1 VFEIQL
7 SAADLA
13 EVDVVLDALTGEL
26 ATVEDTDFQ
35 RAAAVHA
42 HRLPENLR
50 RELNHFRLTEASGAC
65 VIRGF
70 QVAAERIGPTPEHW
84 SERQAV
90 SPALREEVFFYLC
103 AELLGDP
110 VAWATEQNGFVM
122 HDILPVRGHEQEHI
136 DSGSEVL
143 LTWHTEV
150 AFHPF
155 RADYVALM
163 CLRNPDAVETTFADL
178 DDLDIPEADLQILFE
193 DRFVIRPDEIHLNP
207 GRSSVH
213 RAPDELSALIEESYQ
228 WVRAMDENPVP
239 GPLLFGNRRRPYLCI
254 DPYSMDEPQDDDAR
268 TAFKNLCAEI
278 ERNIQH
284 LALTPGDI
292 IFIDNF
298 RSVHGRRPF
307 KARFD
312 GNDRWLKRLNIARD
326 LRKSSRARLTADSR
340 VIH

>member
-1 VFEIQL
+1 VFEIQI
-7 SAADLA
+7 SATELGR
-13 EVDVVLDALTGEL
+13 VDELLDALTGDL
-26 ATVEDTDFQ
+26 SSVEDPDFQ
-35 RAAAVHA
+35 REAAVHA
-42 HRLPENLR
+42 HRLPEGLR
-50 RELNHFRLTEASGAC
+50 RELVRFRLTEASGAC
-65 VIRGF
+65 LVRGLRIDE
-70 QVAAERIGPTPEHW
+70 ERIGPTPNHW
-84 SERQAV
+84 SERQPV

-103 AELLGDP
+103 AQLLGDP
-110 VAWATEQNGFVM
+110 VAWATEQNGYVM

-178 DDLDIPEADLQILFE
+178 TDLDIPEEDRRILFQ
-193 DRFVIRPDEIHLNP
+193 DRFVIRPDEIHLNRD
-207 GRSSVH
+207 RSSVN
-213 RAPDELSALIEESYQ
+213 RGTQELSALIEESYQ

-239 GPLLFGNRRRPYLCI
+239 GPILSGNRRRPYLCI
-254 DPYSMDEPQDDDAR
+254 DPYSMDEPLDDEAR

-278 ERNIQH
+278 ERNIQP
-284 LALTPGDI
+284 LALSPGDI
-292 IFIDNF
+292 VFIDNF

-312 GNDRWLKRLNIARD
+312 GTDRWLKRLNIARD

-340 VIH
+340 IIY

>member
-1 VFEIQL
+1 MYEIQI
-7 SAADLA
+7 SATDLPKVNA
-13 EVDVVLDALTGEL
+13 LLDALTGDL
-26 ATVEDTDFQ
+26 GSVEDRDFQ
-35 RAAAVHA
+35 REAAVHA
-42 HRLPENLR
+42 HRLPESLR
-50 RELNHFRLTEASGAC
+50 RELIRYRLTEASGAC
-65 VIRGF
+65 VVRGF
-70 QVAAERIGPTPEHW
+70 RVDEERIGPTPDHW
-84 SERQAV
+84 SEREPV

-103 AELLGDP
+103 AQLLGDP

-136 DSGSEVL
+136 DSGSELL

-163 CLRNPDAVETTFADL
+163 CLRNPDAVETTIADL
-178 DDLDIPEADLQILFE
+178 EDLDIPEDDLRILFE

-207 GRSSVH
+207 GRSSVN
-213 RAPDELSALIEESYQ
+213 REPEELSALIEESYQ
-228 WVRAMDENPVP
+228 WVRAMEENPVP
-239 GPLLFGNRRRPYLCI
+239 RPLLFGNRRRPYLCI

-278 ERNIQH
+278 ERNLRS
-284 LALTPGDI
+284 LALSPGDI
-292 IFIDNF
+292 VIIDNF

-307 KARFD
+307 KARYD
-312 GNDRWLKRLNIARD
+312 GTDRWLKRLNIARD

-340 VIH
+340 VIY